1 MIAGVGRRTSSMR
14 HFVQGMIAGGVLGA
28 LSVYL
33 LSPDSDMLVSPERAG
48 ERVEDIARRVK
59 RKSSQMMDR

>member
-1 MIAGVGRRTSSMR
+1 MR

-33 LSPDSDMLVSPERAG
+33 LSPDSDMTMSPERAG
-48 ERVEDIARRVK
+48 ERMEDVARRVK
-59 RKSSQMMDR
+59 RKGSQMMGR